1 MRQVPADKDGSPD
14 AGSSGALEIL
24 QIPVERLSFDPGRAP
39 RQHRKEQIDALVRS
53 IRVYGLLQPL
63 IVRPAEGSSAERQT
77 YWIVAGEGR
86 YRAAIVLGLATV
98 PCYVQSDDQRTRA
111 VRSLITK
118 IHQHDLSDIDK
129 AEALKHLKSLTGL
142 SWDRVADMVDLS
154 STYVRR
160 LGGLLKLERT
170 VRELVRRGEIPA
182 RTAIALK
189 PLPPRM
195 QIDLAEQVIRD
206 RLTAEEVRKR
216 ARAASGGSTRTTEEE
231 LAFSDVSPPS
241 RVTGLLPEAA
251 SLLAGARL
259 PWIIE
264 LLEQVHEW
272 VTARDWAL
280 SSLSE
285 EERLEARR
293 YLAVV
298 EKLSQHSKASL
309 QAIQDLPDMY
319 PQRPQAGDPQDQ
331 Q

>member
-1 MRQVPADKDGSPD
+1 MRQVPADKDGSPG
-14 AGSSGALEIL
+14 AGSPGALEIL
-24 QIPVERLSFDPGRAP
+24 QIAVERLSFDPGRAP

-63 IVRPAEGSSAERQT
+63 IVRPAEGSSGERQT

-86 YRAAIVLGLATV
+86 YRAALVLGLATV
-98 PCYVQSDDQRTRA
+98 PCYVQTNDQRTRA
-111 VRSLITK
+111 VRALIGK

-129 AEALKHLKSLTGL
+129 AEALKQLKSLTGL

-195 QIDLAEQVIRD
+195 QVELAEQVVRD

-216 ARAASGGSTRTTEEE
+216 ARNASAGSTRTTEDH
-231 LAFSDVSPPS
+231 LALPDVSPPS
-241 RVTGLLPEAA
+241 SVTGLLSEAP
-251 SLLAGARL
+251 SLLAGARMA
-259 PWIIE
+259 WIIE
-264 LLEQVHEW
+264 LLEQIDQW
-272 VTARDWAL
+272 LAARDWAP
-280 SSLSE
+280 SGLSE

-293 YLAVV
+293 YLAAV

-309 QAIQDLPDMY
+309 QAIQDLAVADPLVL
-319 PQRPQAGDPQDQ
+319 QAEDPQDEQ
-331 Q
+331 